1 MTDKELME
9 DLQATIEY
17 YYPSY
22 RTQTKLSYEQS
33 QQRKKEVESSSSLL
47 ASFFTAIVLLPM
59 AAVIYSMIF
68 VFEKAKL
75 IIQGSK

>member
-9 DLQATIEY
+9 DLNLTIEY

-33 QQRKKEVESSSSLL
+33 QERKKEVEASSGLL

-59 AAVIYSMIF
+59 AAIIYALIY
-68 VFEKAKL
+68 VFEKTKL
-75 IIQGSK
+75 VIQGSK